1 MKVLSVIS
9 ALAVVA
15 FVIFGWGTAI
25 AEGGF
30 KVVVNAVGIAGA
42 FLLAVAVIFCLF
54 FLVDAIASTVERAL
68 DVEPAPT
75 LASRSILAVELG
87 DSFFLEHRSDGA
99 EGSGVVFESWNT
111 ENAMETHVVNTINQH
126 RWHINQTD
134 QNHVQAQP
142 PRYQTF
148 AFRLCGH

>member
-1 MKVLSVIS
+1 MRVLSVIS

-15 FVIFGWGTAI
+15 FAVFGWGTAI

-30 KVVVNAVGIAGA
+30 GVVVNAVGIAGA

-87 DSFFLEHRSDGA
+87 DSFFLEHKSDDA

-111 ENAMETHVVNTINQH
+111 NVVTVDSWGKVKAVGRGITMLTI
-126 RWHINQTD
+126 TVGD
-134 QNHVQAQP
+134 EPFAVVP
-142 PRYQTF
+142 YQY
-148 AFRLCGH
+148 